1 MQYTPNYTSNLILFA
16 TLGGTPPANVEKA
29 EQAEYTNRQHMLCFR
44 ICRYWLGAVAGV
56 AFVITC
62 LIFKIP
68 SDPTPLLPA
77 AVPIYGRDKF
87 LEEIIDKILLPKS
100 ESGVKKHITL
110 RGGPGMGKTTIG
122 IGIIH
127 HPRIARHFGK
137 ARHWVS
143 CREAS
148 SIADDLKAQKLIEYI
163 SDSLDLDLS
172 GSGDRRKDIRY
183 FLNHNNVP
191 RIVALDNFETV
202 WEPPSAQEAVE
213 AVLAFLASFPHL
225 TILITTRN
233 VHDPATHCGVS
244 WHQIKP
250 IEPLSLDASRILF
263 TSLSFS
269 HTIDNHLD
277 DLFCA
282 IDRIPLLIVLMAS
295 YGQESY
301 TTSQILD
308 MWNTRLSQ
316 CIETHRH
323 DGDPMNKLD
332 LSIAMS
338 LEGPLIKSTSEAP
351 MLVRIMA
358 SLPGGIRQSP
368 SDRPIDS

>member
-1 MQYTPNYTSNLILFA
+1 M
-16 TLGGTPPANVEKA
+16 
-29 EQAEYTNRQHMLCFR
+29 
-44 ICRYWLGAVAGV
+44 AGV
-56 AFVITC
+56 AFAITF

-68 SDPTPLLPA
+68 SNPPLSLPA
-77 AVPIYGRDKF
+77 VIPIYGRDEF
-87 LEEIIDKILLPKS
+87 VQETIDKILLQKS
-100 ESGVKKHITL
+100 EFGVKKHIAV
-110 RGGPGMGKTTIG
+110 RGGPGTGKTTTG

-183 FLNHNNVP
+183 FLNWNNVP
-191 RIVALDNFETV
+191 RIIVLDNFETM
-202 WEPPSAQEAVE
+202 WEPPGAQEAVE

-233 VHDPATHCGVS
+233 AHDPATHYGVA
-244 WHQIKP
+244 WHQCKP

-263 TSLSFS
+263 KSLSFS
-269 HTIDNHLD
+269 HTIDNRLD
-277 DLFCA
+277 DLLCTV
-282 IDRIPLLIVLMAS
+282 DRIPLLIVLMAS
-295 YGQESY
+295 YGQENF
-301 TTSQILD
+301 TTSQILE
-308 MWNTRLSQ
+308 MWNKRLSQ
-316 CIETHRH
+316 RIETHKH

-338 LEGPLIKSTSEAP
+338 LDGPLIKSTPEAP
-351 MLVRIMA
+351 VLLRIKA
-358 SLPGGIRQSP
+358 PTVYYTYTVKGVYIR
-368 SDRPIDS
+368 I